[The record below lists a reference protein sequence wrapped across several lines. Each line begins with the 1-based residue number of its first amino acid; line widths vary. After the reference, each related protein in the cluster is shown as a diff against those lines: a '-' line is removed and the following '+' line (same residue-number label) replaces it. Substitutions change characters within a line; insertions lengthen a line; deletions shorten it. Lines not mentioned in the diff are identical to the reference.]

1 MNVIFARLNENHP
14 PMVRSV
20 HIFAPSENIGLDGI
34 RKAYC
39 GFITHYSNL
48 ESTEAFAGMPC
59 ELCLKDAP
67 VEPAETAPA
76 RLPEAAKREREP
88 EIDLSRP
95 AYAASLSDDR
105 IWHDISAPLL
115 VRNYRDGHAAQTIC
129 GHLGWF
135 TPGTPPSN
143 WQHCPECEQMSSH
156 IRKHDF

>member
-1 MNVIFARLNENHP
+1 MNIILARLNENHP

-20 HIFAPSENIGLDGI
+20 HIFAPDKSTRPDGI

-59 ELCLKDAP
+59 ELCLRSAP
-67 VEPAETAPA
+67 VEPAETAPT
-76 RLPEAAKREREP
+76 RLPETADRERKP
-88 EIDLSRP
+88 GIDLSGP

-105 IWHDISAPLL
+105 IWHDVSADLLISG
-115 VRNYRDGHAAQTIC
+115 YRDGHAAQTVC
-129 GHLGWF
+129 GFLGWF

-143 WQHCPECEQMSSH
+143 WQHCPECEWMGSH